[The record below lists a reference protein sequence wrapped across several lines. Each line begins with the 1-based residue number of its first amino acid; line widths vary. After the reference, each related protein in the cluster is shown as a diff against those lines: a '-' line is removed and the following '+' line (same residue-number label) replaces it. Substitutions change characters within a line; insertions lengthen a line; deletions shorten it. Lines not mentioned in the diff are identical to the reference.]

1 MEQSLTIKCP
11 MVNKKQSKNKPNIIS
26 LLACEQMLSKKIG
39 INYYLHLPPGISVPV
54 RTSGGISFMQ
64 KRDYYLILIDIFTV
78 HVLSILIF
86 LNCQNWCCSPND
98 YIYRSNG
105 FPMEYGAKSTYSMP
119 YTYLCWPAYTWPD
132 SLLWGSFLIL

>member
-86 LNCQNWCCSPND
+86 LNCQN
-98 YIYRSNG
+98 
-105 FPMEYGAKSTYSMP
+105 
-119 YTYLCWPAYTWPD
+119 
-132 SLLWGSFLIL
+132 